1 MYKSNSI
8 KNLLAVLVFAAFSM
22 SFVSCGDDEPE
33 PHDNSKV
40 PASVVADYKVIIS
53 DNFYKYFDVTV
64 EYTTP
69 GGQTEKLI
77 LTEDWMYNFNISD
90 PVVADKYVCH
100 VVANPKNPV
109 PEVESGVTYNL
120 DRNATAKVSILNS
133 EGVSL
138 DENNGSNITT
148 ETISAEAMAKYVTR
162 SHTILNYSFEPKID
176 K

>member
-1 MYKSNSI
+1 MYKSNLI
-8 KNLLAVLVFAAFSM
+8 KSLLSVLAFSAFGV
-22 SFVSCGDDEPE
+22 SFVSCGDDDPE
-33 PHDNSKV
+33 PADNSKV

-53 DNFYKYFDVTV
+53 ENFYKYFDVTV
-64 EYTTP
+64 EFTTP
-69 GGQTEKLI
+69 GGQTETLN
-77 LTEDWMYNFNISD
+77 LTEDWAYNFNISE

-109 PEVESGVTYNL
+109 PEVESGVTFNL
-120 DRNATAKVSILNS
+120 DKNATAKVLILNS

-138 DENNGSNITT
+138 DGNSGSNITT

-162 SHTILNYSFEPKID
+162 SHTILNYSFEPKIN